1 MIQSSSSVFDRIL
14 REREKKDRRNNVSN
28 DVFSYI
34 KDRFLIQE
42 KVQGEREI
50 ENDEVISNNGVQWR
64 HEVAAVS

>member
-1 MIQSSSSVFDRIL
+1 M
-14 REREKKDRRNNVSN
+14 
-28 DVFSYI
+28 FSYI

-50 ENDEVISNNGVQWR
+50 ENDEVISNNGAQWR